1 MMTMVRKGNSSPA
14 FRYFLFILFL
24 CITLFIFLLSR
35 IASGIET
42 EVDYEGMVV
51 PAYRAVQWSPA
62 GDALNFTA
70 RPDARPVAL

>member
-35 IASGIET
+35 IASGIGT
-42 EVDYEGMVV
+42 EVEYEGMIV

-62 GDALNFTA
+62 GEAFHLSGDIRDTAL
-70 RPDARPVAL
+70 